1 MAVRTDPDK
10 KRLVIDVLIPA
21 LNEEETVGDVLRG
34 LRESSQPLRHLVL
47 IDNGSTDETAARATE
62 AGAVVLKEP
71 RRGYGAACLRGITF
85 LAKQETPPDIVIFC
99 DADGADDPA
108 DLGRLI
114 EALQHGADM
123 AVGSRTLG
131 VVEPGALQPVQ
142 RFGNALA
149 TGLIRAVYG
158 QRYTDLG
165 PFRAIRYPALCALG
179 MADTDYG
186 WTVEMQVK
194 AVRRGLRIVEIPV
207 SYRRRQGGE
216 SKISST
222 IKGSVSAGAKI
233 LYTIFRH
240 STAR

>member
-1 MAVRTDPDK
+1 VRTPDSSRS
-10 KRLVIDVLIPA
+10 RLVVDVLIPA
-21 LNEEETVGDVLRG
+21 LNEEETIGEVVRG
-34 LRESSQPLRHLVL
+34 LRASGQPLRHVVV
-47 IDNGSTDETAARATE
+47 IDNGSTDGTAGLAEA
-62 AGAVVLKEP
+62 AGAVVVKEP
-71 RRGYGAACLRGITF
+71 RRGYGAACLRGLAF
-85 LAKQETPPDIVIFC
+85 LAKQETPPDYVVFM
-99 DADGADDPA
+99 DADGADDPG

-114 EALQHGADM
+114 DALHHGADL

-131 VVEPGALQPVQ
+131 VVEPGALQPAQ
-142 RFGNALA
+142 RVGNAVA

-179 MADTDYG
+179 MVDTDYG

-194 AVRRGLRIVEIPV
+194 AVRRGLRIVEVPV

-216 SKISST
+216 SKISAT
-222 IKGSVSAGAKI
+222 VKGTVSAGAKI